1 MKTRNGHPTW
11 SYFLAFFLLTAFVIT
26 SSMLLFLNYFSR
38 SAGVAFTRENLFTAA
53 VVTFGNAVFLAVL
66 CTLVDVLRRKV
77 MVGRPVRAIVEAA
90 RRITAG
96 NFSARISPKAAVG
109 ASEGFEEIIHCFN
122 IMAEELS
129 GLETLRTDFIAN
141 VSHEL
146 KTPLAVMQNYGTMLQ
161 SPDLA
166 DEQRLEYAKAIT
178 EQSRRLAD
186 LITNILKL
194 NRLENQQIY
203 PAAKRFDLGEQLAEC
218 LLNFEDTWEKKDIDI
233 ETDLEEELI
242 VESDAELLSL
252 VWNNLFSNALKFT
265 QAHGTVSVSLKTE
278 GDHAVVKVSDT
289 GCGMSPEVE
298 KHIFEKFYQGDT
310 SHATQ
315 GNGLGLA
322 LVKRVLDI
330 VGGDISV
337 ESKVGQGSAFT
348 VKIRRTA
355 DGDLQKAP

>member
-1 MKTRNGHPTW
+1 MKTRRGHSTG

-26 SSMLLFLNYFSR
+26 SSMLLFLNYFAR

-66 CTLVDVLRRKV
+66 CTLVDILRRKV

-90 RRITAG
+90 RKITAG
-96 NFSARISPKAAVG
+96 DFSARISPKAAVG
-109 ASEGFEEIIHCFN
+109 ASEGFDEIIDCFN
-122 IMAEELS
+122 TMAAELA
-129 GLETLRTDFIAN
+129 GVETLRTDFIAN

-161 SPDLA
+161 SPDLTE
-166 DEQRLEYAKAIT
+166 EQRLAYAKAVT
-178 EQSRRLAD
+178 DASRRLAD

-203 PAAKRFDLGEQLAEC
+203 PAAKRYDLGEQLAEC
-218 LLNFEDTWEKKDIDI
+218 LLNFEDTWEKKDIAL
-233 ETDLEEELI
+233 ETDIEEELT

-265 QAHGTVSVSLKTE
+265 EPGGTVSVSLKTE
-278 GDHAVVKVSDT
+278 GDRAVVKVSDT
-289 GCGMSPEVE
+289 GCGMTPEVK
-298 KHIFEKFYQGDT
+298 KHIFEKFYQGDA

-322 LVKRVLDI
+322 LVRRVLDI
-330 VGGDISV
+330 VGGDIAVTS
-337 ESKVGQGSAFT
+337 EPGQGSTFT
-348 VKIRRTA
+348 VKIRRAA
-355 DGDLQKAP
+355 DGDMQKNP